1 MLVHFRI
8 GPRAVLLMEAA
19 ASGPMVDDAQRRF
32 ALDQSGSLS
41 CGKEDANLTDVQ
53 QLLRPDMTRTATYP
67 TLEALRRSHKWLN
80 APSYT

>member
-1 MLVHFRI
+1 
-8 GPRAVLLMEAA
+8 
-19 ASGPMVDDAQRRF
+19 MVDDAQRRF

-41 CGKEDANLTDVQ
+41 CGKEDASLMEVQ
-53 QLLRPDMTRTATYP
+53 LLLRPDLTRTATSP